1 MGDHFNV
8 MDTRLDAMDTRFDGM
23 DTRITRLKDD
33 MSFIRR
39 CFDPLANSY
48 FMFYFLSFICIS
60 ALYFGIY
67 YFSTLIMLVL
77 DVYPYV
83 LCVFCVICFSLQYAF
98 TLIM

>member
-1 MGDHFNV
+1 MGECFNAI
-8 MDTRLDAMDTRFDGM
+8 DTRLDAMDTRFDGM
-23 DTRITRLKDD
+23 DTRITRLKDN

-67 YFSTLIMLVL
+67 YFRTLIKLVL
-77 DVYPYV
+77 DVYHSV
-83 LCVFCVICFSLQYAF
+83 LLCVW
-98 TLIM
+98 TLF